1 MEITM
6 PPTAKEKKHIGRAPN
21 YSPEYY
27 MMMDKQMVDDGI
39 TYREAARI
47 YGVSHGTV
55 CHWLKLYKSGKL
67 VGHLNKGKQNQNYKD
82 ENAQFRTERHIKELK
97 HEIAELYLENTM
109 LKKALAYSQ
118 RIKREDSSVITSEN
132 LDQFQEPVK

>member
-27 MMMDKQMVDDGI
+27 MMMAKQIVDDGI

-55 CHWLKLYKSGKL
+55 NHWLKLYKSGKL
-67 VGHLNKGKQNQNYKD
+67 VGHLNRNKREKDSRD
-82 ENAQFRTERHIKELK
+82 ENMQFRTERHIKELK

-118 RIKREDSSVITSEN
+118 LSLIHI
-132 LDQFQEPVK
+132 

>member
-1 MEITM
+1 MEITI
-6 PPTAKEKKHIGRAPN
+6 PPTTKEKKHIGRAAN

-27 MMMDKQMVDDGI
+27 MMMAKQIVDDGI
-39 TYREAARI
+39 TYRAAAKI

-55 CHWLKLYKSGKL
+55 HHWLKLYRSGKL
-67 VGHLNKGKQNQNYKD
+67 VGHLNRNKREKDSKD
-82 ENAQFRTERHIKELK
+82 ENMQFRTERYIKELK

-109 LKKALAYSQ
+109 LKKALEYSQ